1 MDWVGF
7 IASIVGSL
15 AWPGALVALVLI
27 LRTPIRGLLPLLQ
40 RLKYKELEIEFGRR
54 VEEVKQELAQELPPG
69 AVQPISDASRDALL
83 RLAEVSPRAAV
94 LEAWREVELAALEA
108 ARKVGGDKFRERPFT
123 LEAIRILERSE
134 SLDRNVMGLLRDL
147 RGLRNQA
154 AHAPDFA
161 LTKESA
167 IDYAQTALNV
177 AFILKH
183 VVGS

>member
-1 MDWVGF
+1 LVG
-7 IASIVGSL
+7 
-15 AWPGALVALVLI
+15 LVLV
-27 LRTPIRGLLPLLQ
+27 LRKPIRGLLPLLQ

-69 AVQPISDASRDALL
+69 AAQPTPEPANSALL

-108 ARKVGGDKFRERPFT
+108 ARKVGGEAFRNRT
-123 LEAIRILERSE
+123 LTFEAIRVLERSE
-134 SLDRNVMGLLRDL
+134 SLDRNIIGLLRDL

-167 IDYAQTALNV
+167 LEYAESALAV
-177 AFILKH
+177 ARYLRNMA
-183 VVGS
+183 GGG